1 MRKHRKPTKPDLSEP
16 CGGDGGSANSPLPKR
31 VLRGWIACCGAAGL
45 SACSVGPDFTF
56 HETWLPKSYIASPN
70 RGTPTTNEVV
80 EHVDL
85 QQWWRSFRDPQ
96 LVSLVGRA
104 IEGNPDIAIA
114 LARLQQARA
123 QELVA
128 VGAALPTGD
137 LAAGAGYGSGTDNT
151 RGRVPDTLHSAGNS
165 TGFTHVEETGGLV
178 TAWELDIFGKLRR
191 EIEASHLDALA
202 AAKARDAVLVSVIA
216 NVARAYVE
224 FRGFQAQIAVVRRS
238 IESARQR
245 LQFVQKRF
253 DQGLTNELDV
263 TLARRQ
269 LAAFEAGLAP
279 ITGQLQSSEYLIA
292 VLLGQYPET
301 LAKELRTEGP
311 APRFPARVPIG
322 LPVSLLQRRADIQ
335 NAEFELGA
343 ATARTGS
350 AIADLF
356 PSVALTS
363 AVGGQGGAHAAPG
376 TSLTPITFIGGIGPA
391 LYWPVLDFGTLDARI
406 EVADYRTR
414 EALLRYKANVLG
426 AVQEVDQAISGYNT
440 ERSRLN
446 NLASART
453 AAIDAVKLASE
464 RYERGLTDFLN
475 VLDAERQQFE
485 LEAQYVVSE
494 RMAGVQLVALY
505 KALGGG
511 WERYQAVPF
520 IRRPEPAIA
529 AMARE
534 SQGLHPISTVPGFW
548 QIQP

>member
-1 MRKHRKPTKPDLSEP
+1 
-16 CGGDGGSANSPLPKR
+16 
-31 VLRGWIACCGAAGL
+31 
-45 SACSVGPDFTF
+45 
-56 HETWLPKSYIASPN
+56 
-70 RGTPTTNEVV
+70 
-80 EHVDL
+80 
-85 QQWWRSFRDPQ
+85 
-96 LVSLVGRA
+96 
-104 IEGNPDIAIA
+104 
-114 LARLQQARA
+114 
-123 QELVA
+123 
-128 VGAALPTGD
+128 
-137 LAAGAGYGSGTDNT
+137 
-151 RGRVPDTLHSAGNS
+151 
-165 TGFTHVEETGGLV
+165 
-178 TAWELDIFGKLRR
+178 
-191 EIEASHLDALA
+191 
-202 AAKARDAVLVSVIA
+202 VIA

-224 FRGFQAQIAVVRRS
+224 LRGFQAEIAVTRRN

-279 ITGQLQSSEYLIA
+279 ITGQLQSSQYLIA

-311 APRFPARVPIG
+311 APRFPAKVPIG

-335 NAEFELGA
+335 HAEFELGA

-363 AVGGQGGAHAAPG
+363 AVGGQGGVHAAAG
-376 TSLTPITFIGGIGPA
+376 TSITPITFIGGIGPA

-446 NLASART
+446 NLASARS

-475 VLDAERQQFE
+475 VLDAERQQYE
-485 LEAQYVVSE
+485 LEAQYVVSQ
-494 RMAGVQLVALY
+494 RIAGVQLVALY

-511 WERYQAVPF
+511 WERYQAVPP
-520 IRRPEPAIA
+520 IRTPEPAIA

-534 SQGLHPISTVPGFW
+534 SNGLRPISTAPGLSRV
-548 QIQP
+548 QP